1 MVRGPR
7 DQDLVGCMMWI
18 KILPILSL
26 FVMVI
31 LVNNIVWGN
40 ENNIRLIGKQW
51 LKCYIQCTD
60 MEINFC
66 IFRSTSKQHRI
77 GGLL

>member
-7 DQDLVGCMMWI
+7 DQGLVGGMMWI
-18 KILPILSL
+18 KILPISSL
-26 FVMVI
+26 FVILVI
-31 LVNNIVWGN
+31 LVKNIVWGN

-51 LKCYIQCTD
+51 LKCYIQCT
-60 MEINFC
+60 FL
-66 IFRSTSKQHRI
+66 IFHSTSEQHRI

>member
-7 DQDLVGCMMWI
+7 DQGLVGCMMWI

-51 LKCYIQCTD
+51 LKCYIQCTYS
-60 MEINFC
+60 
-66 IFRSTSKQHRI
+66 IFHSTSEQHRI